1 MSLSLWSPH
10 GNGRAAKILIAAEI
24 AKIPLE
30 HKHIGYENLKTPE
43 HLARHPLGRVPVLE
57 TPEGYIFESFSILRY
72 IARKSNSLYGKD
84 AWEQG
89 QVENWLN
96 LTLSELDPFLSAYV
110 MAVAGYEPQTKE
122 KFTQIAKALKDWSK
136 GLEDYLK
143 DKTYL
148 VGDQLTIADIA
159 IASYYH
165 WLFRLLFD
173 DKSRLV
179 LTNLLKWYERIS
191 GLS

>member
-1 MSLSLWSPH
+1 
-10 GNGRAAKILIAAEI
+10 
-24 AKIPLE
+24 
-30 HKHIGYENLKTPE
+30 
-43 HLARHPLGRVPVLE
+43 
-57 TPEGYIFESFSILRY
+57 
-72 IARKSNSLYGKD
+72 
-84 AWEQG
+84 
-89 QVENWLN
+89 
-96 LTLSELDPFLSAYV
+96 

-191 GLS
+191 GLP